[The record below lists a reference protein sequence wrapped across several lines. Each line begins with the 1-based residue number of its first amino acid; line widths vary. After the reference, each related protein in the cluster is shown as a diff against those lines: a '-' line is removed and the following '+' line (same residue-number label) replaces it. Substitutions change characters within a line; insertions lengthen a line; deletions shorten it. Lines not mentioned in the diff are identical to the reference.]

1 MHTIHFTLNGQQV
14 VARDVDPN
22 TTLLNWLRDQGRTGT
37 KEGCAEGECGA
48 CAVALLE
55 KDGGGSRYV
64 PVNSCL
70 LLLGAVAGREVI
82 TVEGVRAPGT
92 AASLDREP
100 HEVQKAMIE
109 KAGSQCGYCT
119 PGFVVSLF
127 AEYYRKDRSATGFD
141 KESVGGNLCRCTGYR
156 PIVDAGRSLPVLQP
170 GSGDEFAQRLESPPP
185 PVEKLELAHESDD
198 LARFLFRPTE
208 LSEALDYLA
217 EHPDA
222 YLVSGGTDIVV
233 ELNQRH
239 RRLDRMLLLEGI
251 EELQRIERSEAYLEI
266 GAGVSLGRIEAEL
279 SEEVPLLGELL
290 PLFSSRLIRARAT
303 LGGNLG
309 TASPI
314 GDSPPALLAL
324 DAELCLAG
332 KAGTRWVPLCD
343 FFTGYR
349 KTLREKA
356 ELITS
361 VRIPLPQPDVARF
374 YKVSKRE
381 LDDISTVAAGF
392 ALRTKLGVVESA
404 RLAYGGVAATPIRA
418 TAAEQALIGQRWGRP
433 ALSLALPALETA
445 FTPMS
450 DQRGSAGYRQAM
462 VGKLLE
468 KFWFDSAPDSPAQS
482 SSRKVG

>member
-1 MHTIHFTLNGQQV
+1 MHSIHFTLNGREV

-22 TTLLNWLRDQGRTGT
+22 TTLLNWLREQGHTGT

-48 CAVALLE
+48 CAVALVE
-55 KDGGGSRYV
+55 KDGEGARYV

-70 LLLGAVAGREVI
+70 LLLGAVAGRELI
-82 TVEGVRAPGT
+82 TVEGVRAPGSS
-92 AASLDREP
+92 AALDRSP

-119 PGFVVSLF
+119 PGFVISLF
-127 AEYYRKDRSATGFD
+127 AEYYRKDRARTGFD

-170 GSGDEFAQRLESPPP
+170 GASDEFAARLAAPAPS
-185 PVEKLELAHESDD
+185 VEKLELSYEANEC
-198 LARFLFRPTE
+198 ARFLFRPTS
-208 LSEALDYLA
+208 LRDAADYLA

-239 RRLDRMLLLEGI
+239 RRLDRLLLLEGVQ
-251 EELQRIERSEAYLEI
+251 ELRQIRRGEDYLEI
-266 GAGVSLGRIEAEL
+266 GAGVSLGQIEAEL
-279 SEEVPLLGELL
+279 SDEVPILGELL

-324 DAELCLAG
+324 DAEVSLHG
-332 KAGTRWVPLCD
+332 KAGVRWVPLVD

-349 KTLREKA
+349 QTLREQA
-356 ELITS
+356 ELIAS
-361 VRIPLPQPDVARF
+361 VRIPLPQPEIARF

-392 ALRTKLGVVESA
+392 SLRIKQGIVESA
-404 RLAYGGVAATPIRA
+404 RLAFGGVAATPVRA
-418 TAAEQALIGQRWGRP
+418 SAAELAIQGQHWGKP
-433 ALSLALPALETA
+433 ALALGLAELESA
-445 FTPMS
+445 FTPMT
-450 DQRGSAGYRQAM
+450 DQRGSAGYRSRM
-462 VGKLLE
+462 VRKLLE
-468 KFWFDSAPDSPAQS
+468 KFWFDTAPDSPVQT